1 MSDSNILTDIPE
13 HGARPGEVPASFPST
28 SSKSSTFT
36 DIQSIIDRALQ
47 ENRSCLMEHE
57 CKEILEGIGI
67 HTTGGI
73 IATSEESAVRAG
85 RAIGYPVV
93 LKIVSPDV
101 THKSDG
107 GGVKLNLN
115 DDAAVRTAF
124 REIMQAF
131 RHRNVIGV
139 SVQKM
144 AEPGIRRS
152 SGSRMIPALGTFS
165 CSAWAGSL

>member
-1 MSDSNILTDIPE
+1 
-13 HGARPGEVPASFPST
+13 
-28 SSKSSTFT
+28 
-36 DIQSIIDRALQ
+36 
-47 ENRSCLMEHE
+47 MEHE

-144 AEPGIRRS
+144 AEPGIEAIIGVTHDPSFGHVLMFGLGGVFVEVLKDVTFRVL
-152 SGSRMIPALGTFS
+152 PLLGTFS